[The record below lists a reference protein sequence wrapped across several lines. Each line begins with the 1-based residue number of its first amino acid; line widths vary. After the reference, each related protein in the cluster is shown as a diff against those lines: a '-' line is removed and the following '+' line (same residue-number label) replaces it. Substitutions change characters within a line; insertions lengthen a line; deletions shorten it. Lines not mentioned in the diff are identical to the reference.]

1 MVCRIQYVTN
11 EGRVHRKT
19 KGETMTD
26 EVKRGELLQLTVE
39 IVSAYVRNNALDV
52 ADLLKLIQSVY
63 QALSKVDG
71 TSEKLEP
78 AVPIKESVKP
88 DYIVCLEDG
97 RKLKMLKLHLRASFG
112 MTPAQYRERW
122 GLPGNYPMVAP
133 NYSKF
138 RTELAKRIG
147 LGTQPRGNVR
157 LLRKA

>member
-1 MVCRIQYVTN
+1 
-11 EGRVHRKT
+11 
-19 KGETMTD
+19 MTD
-26 EVKRGELLQLTVE
+26 EVNHEVRRSELLQLTAE
-39 IVSAYVRNNALDV
+39 IVAAYARNNVLSVD
-52 ADLLKLIQSVY
+52 DLCTLIASVY

-88 DYIVCLEDG
+88 DYIVFLEDG
-97 RKLKMLKLHLRASFG
+97 RKLKMVKWHWRASFG